1 MLIPRDFFARPSV
14 EVAPDLLGC
23 VLEHETAD
31 GLVAVEL
38 TEVEA
43 YAGRSDPA
51 SHAYRGK
58 TQRNAVMFGPPGHAY
73 VYFTYGMHFC
83 VNMVCL
89 GEEGSASAVLLRAGA
104 IIAGEDL
111 ARARRT
117 RGPVPEGRARI
128 APRDLARG
136 PARLCQ
142 ALGIDRSLDGA
153 DVCVAGSPLRMLR
166 RGGQPGPF
174 GCASPGGRNPDPPW
188 NPPQDCH
195 RTPGRGEQ
203 RRRDPLAVL
212 VRRGPDR
219 LGVPGA
225 CAPATQTGYPLT
237 ARWWHHAG
245 VDDIIDELSWRGLI
259 AVSTDLDELRLALK
273 SGRVTLY
280 GGFDPTAPGL
290 HIGNLVLLVT
300 MRRLQLA
307 GHRPIGLVGGAT
319 GLIGDP
325 SGKSAERVLNPAE
338 LVAEWVERIRGEVSR
353 FLDFDAGESSALI
366 VSNLDWTAPMH
377 VLDFLRDIGKHFS
390 VNRMLDRES
399 VKARLEAGGISYT
412 EFSYQLLQAMD
423 YLELYRRYGCT
434 LQLGGSDQWGNLVA
448 GVGLIRSVESA
459 SVHALATPLITKPDG
474 TKYGKTEGGAIWL
487 SADLM
492 SPYAFYQFWL
502 NVSDAEVPNL
512 LRVFSFKSREEIDQL
527 VRESTE
533 RPAARIGQ
541 RALAEEVTTLVH
553 GAEETQ
559 RAIAASRALFGQG
572 SLTDLDERTLAAVAA
587 EVRAAEIPGDGGL
600 PPVANLM
607 VAAGV
612 APTVSAARRTIAE
625 GGAYLNNQKVT
636 DEKAVPGA
644 DDLLHGRYLILRRG
658 KRTVGAVEV
667 YSRGQVVGY
676 RTRRPISPSA

>member
-1 MLIPRDFFARPSV
+1 
-14 EVAPDLLGC
+14 
-23 VLEHETAD
+23 
-31 GLVAVEL
+31 
-38 TEVEA
+38 
-43 YAGRSDPA
+43 
-51 SHAYRGK
+51 
-58 TQRNAVMFGPPGHAY
+58 
-73 VYFTYGMHFC
+73 
-83 VNMVCL
+83 
-89 GEEGSASAVLLRAGA
+89 
-104 IIAGEDL
+104 
-111 ARARRT
+111 
-117 RGPVPEGRARI
+117 
-128 APRDLARG
+128 
-136 PARLCQ
+136 
-142 ALGIDRSLDGA
+142 
-153 DVCVAGSPLRMLR
+153 
-166 RGGQPGPF
+166 
-174 GCASPGGRNPDPPW
+174 
-188 NPPQDCH
+188 
-195 RTPGRGEQ
+195 
-203 RRRDPLAVL
+203 
-212 VRRGPDR
+212 
-219 LGVPGA
+219 
-225 CAPATQTGYPLT
+225 
-237 ARWWHHAG
+237 

-273 SGRVTLY
+273 SGRITLY

-423 YLELYRRYGCT
+423 YLELYRRHDCT

-459 SVHALATPLITKPDG
+459 SAHALATPLITKPDG

-487 SADLM
+487 SADLL
-492 SPYAFYQFWL
+492 SPYAFYQFLL
-502 NVSDAEVPNL
+502 NVSDPEVPNL

-527 VRESTE
+527 VRDSAE

-572 SLTDLDERTLAAVAA
+572 SLADLDERTLAAVAA
-587 EVRAAEIPGDGGL
+587 EVRAVKISSHGGAVSTSSVGRPPDAPSHGGAVSTTGLSL

-607 VAAGV
+607 VAAGIFH
-612 APTVSAARRTIAE
+612 TVSAARRTIAE
-625 GGAYLNNQKVT
+625 GGAYLNNRKVT

-667 YSRGQVVGY
+667 I
-676 RTRRPISPSA
+676 PEDD

>member
-1 MLIPRDFFARPSV
+1 
-14 EVAPDLLGC
+14 
-23 VLEHETAD
+23 
-31 GLVAVEL
+31 
-38 TEVEA
+38 
-43 YAGRSDPA
+43 
-51 SHAYRGK
+51 
-58 TQRNAVMFGPPGHAY
+58 
-73 VYFTYGMHFC
+73 
-83 VNMVCL
+83 
-89 GEEGSASAVLLRAGA
+89 
-104 IIAGEDL
+104 
-111 ARARRT
+111 
-117 RGPVPEGRARI
+117 
-128 APRDLARG
+128 
-136 PARLCQ
+136 
-142 ALGIDRSLDGA
+142 
-153 DVCVAGSPLRMLR
+153 
-166 RGGQPGPF
+166 
-174 GCASPGGRNPDPPW
+174 
-188 NPPQDCH
+188 
-195 RTPGRGEQ
+195 
-203 RRRDPLAVL
+203 
-212 VRRGPDR
+212 
-219 LGVPGA
+219 
-225 CAPATQTGYPLT
+225 
-237 ARWWHHAG
+237 

-273 SGRVTLY
+273 SGRITLY

-423 YLELYRRYGCT
+423 YLELYRRHDCT

-459 SVHALATPLITKPDG
+459 SAHALATPLITKPDG

-487 SADLM
+487 SADLL
-492 SPYAFYQFWL
+492 SPYAFYQFLL
-502 NVSDAEVPNL
+502 NVSDPEVPNL

-527 VRESTE
+527 VRDSAE

-572 SLTDLDERTLAAVAA
+572 SLADLDERTLAAVAA
-587 EVRAAEIPGDGGL
+587 EVRAVKISSHGGAVSTSSVGRPPDAPSHGGAVSTTGLSL

-607 VAAGV
+607 VAAGIF
-612 APTVSAARRTIAE
+612 PTVSAARRTIAE
-625 GGAYLNNQKVT
+625 GGAYLNNRKVT

-644 DDLLHGRYLILRRG
+644 DDLLHGRYLIVRRG

-667 YSRGQVVGY
+667 I
-676 RTRRPISPSA
+676 PEDD